1 MASVFVSYS
10 RKDGEI
16 ARKIVDELKQQDI
29 DIWIDWEG
37 IPPSGDW
44 LTEIYKGIENS
55 DVFLFVL
62 SPDSLE
68 SRVCAEELEH
78 AEKNGKKIIPVVVRK
93 EFDFS
98 IVPSI
103 IAKLNWI
110 FLKPDDGGVDEVIH
124 KLILEINTDY
134 EWIETHRRLQVK
146 ALEWERGSRDEAY
159 LLRGREL
166 AGAEHALTAS
176 LNKEPYLTALQKDF
190 IYTSRRSL
198 DRRKRVVIL
207 STVSLSVFFFLIG
220 FVLGRYMEG
229 TRSATP
235 IGSGAIVIGVLIV
248 LGAGV
253 LAGYFSR
260 SLFLQS
266 TDAKFEQTEQG
277 TEEPDPLLPETV
289 FISYKRADWEDYVK
303 PLVIHLREKG
313 YKVWIDQN
321 NLEVSNDWMDKIN
334 EALKICQR
342 LVLCVSPESLDSRYV
357 KMEYRYFLH
366 HEKMIFPLILK
377 NAEMPAELLGIQ
389 STSFTQLPILT
400 EKLRSV
406 GRTER

>member
-10 RKDGEI
+10 KKDIEI
-16 ARKIVDELKQQDI
+16 VRKIVDALRQQGI
-29 DIWIDWEG
+29 DLWIDWED

-78 AEKNGKKIIPVVVRK
+78 AEKNGKKIMPMVVR
-93 EFDFS
+93 EEIDFS
-98 IVPSI
+98 KVPSTI
-103 IAKLNWI
+103 SKLNWI
-110 FLKPDDGGVDEVIH
+110 FLKADDGGFADAVQ
-124 KLILEINTDY
+124 KLIQEINTDY
-134 EWIETHRRLQVK
+134 DWIQNHRRLQVK

-159 LLRGREL
+159 LLRGKEL
-166 AGAEHALTAS
+166 IEAEHALALS
-176 LNKEPYLTALQKDF
+176 LKKEPPLTYLQTEF
-190 IYTSRRSL
+190 IYASRRSI
-198 DRRKRVVIL
+198 DRRKQVVML
-207 STVSLSVFFFLIG
+207 SSASLSVFFLLIG
-220 FVLGRYMEG
+220 FFLGRYLDG
-229 TRSATP
+229 PQSATT
-235 IGSGAIVIGVLIV
+235 IGPGAMVIGALIV
-248 LGAGV
+248 LGVGV

-266 TDAKFEQTEQG
+266 TDSKFEQTEQN

-289 FISYKRADWEDYVK
+289 FISYKRTDWDDYVK

-377 NAEMPAELLGIQ
+377 SAEMPAELLGIQ
-389 STSFTQLPILT
+389 STSFNQLPILT